1 VSHMQ
6 APTTINLCIHMSIAD
21 IRRKILVLPQTKK
34 YSQELPCNAWR
45 ILPRSL
51 VGVISTRGPFPAIV
65 STPTVFSGFDCNRTR
80 IHHMNSPVHGL
91 LHVFISQNK
100 TRCTRVLK
108 PCIPNSRT
116 SLKLK
121 MWQQLLR
128 TVATSL
134 NTNQSQNFVS
144 FAFTRDLCFGTAD

>member
-1 VSHMQ
+1 MHIYVHCRHLKKNC
-6 APTTINLCIHMSIAD
+6 PL
-21 IRRKILVLPQTKK
+21 LQTKK

-65 STPTVFSGFDCNRTR
+65 STPTVFSGFDCDRTR

-100 TRCTRVLK
+100 TRCKRVLK

-128 TVATSL
+128 TVSTSL
-134 NTNQSQNFVS
+134 NTNQSHNFVS